1 MRIVNPFIFKWRGF
15 SQKLLTNGRAVFF
28 LASDWLQLIRCSARS
43 VVYKQEP
50 QAAQFNF
57 DIFSKRS

>member
-1 MRIVNPFIFKWRGF
+1 MWRGL
-15 SQKLLTNGRAVFF
+15 SQKLLTNGRAVIF

-50 QAAQFNF
+50 HAAQFNF